1 MRRRISVSKYETSV
15 VDVCPAERESVYRGK
30 AVPSMRA
37 QRAGVSSR
45 SLEVIDSGRPIPM
58 TFSRMAN

>member
-1 MRRRISVSKYETSV
+1 MFVLRNVNLFT
-15 VDVCPAERESVYRGK
+15 RGK